1 MELKMNT
8 SLLLLVRYRK
18 ESAYLIFGMKSTFLC
33 ILWHIA
39 SYIRW
44 GHILNRMVTNGDHRT
59 SFLLLLVASSVKKDE
74 GGFSI
79 SRKIPPRKHHLII
92 VKRKRYIYIKKKW
105 DSLLEKIGRG
115 LRIRGLLENCVLNC
129 NIRFHLLMQ
138 QLHLFFF

>member
-1 MELKMNT
+1 MET
-8 SLLLLVRYRK
+8 T
-18 ESAYLIFGMKSTFLC
+18 E
-33 ILWHIA
+33 
-39 SYIRW
+39 
-44 GHILNRMVTNGDHRT
+44 T

-92 VKRKRYIYIKKKW
+92 VKRKRYIYIKKKKR
-105 DSLLEKIGRG
+105 DSLSEKIGRG

-138 QLHLFFF
+138 QLHLFFFNPIVNITCSKLHKGCPTLAPFKRLWSPQHGIFKINQKLAF